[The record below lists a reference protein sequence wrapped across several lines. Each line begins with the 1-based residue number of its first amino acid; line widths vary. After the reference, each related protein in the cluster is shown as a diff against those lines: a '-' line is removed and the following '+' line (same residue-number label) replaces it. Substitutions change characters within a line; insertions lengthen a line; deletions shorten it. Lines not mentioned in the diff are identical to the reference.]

1 MEDWWA
7 VSYAVLWAV
16 VVALTVVVVALARQ
30 IGTLHLRLG
39 PRGALEVDDEGP
51 PLGEAPPHEETT
63 DAQGRPARI
72 GGPGE
77 AQLLLFVSPGCHL
90 CEQVLPSLP
99 VVARKHELV
108 PYVLADVDAEETV
121 SQYERRRLHARIVS
135 AVGIAQRYRV
145 PGTPYVVVLDRLG
158 VVRGKGTVNNLE
170 QLEGLVETGARR
182 SEEAE
187 QERRAS

>member
-1 MEDWWA
+1 MEGWWA
-7 VSYAVLWAV
+7 ASYVLLWILV
-16 VVALTVVVVALARQ
+16 VVLVVVVVALARQ

-39 PRGALEVDDEGP
+39 PRGALELDDEGP

-63 DAQGRPARI
+63 DAQGQTARI

-77 AQLLLFVSPGCHL
+77 GQLLLFVSPGCHL
-90 CEQVLPSLP
+90 CEQVLPGLP
-99 VVARKHELV
+99 AVARKHELT
-108 PYVLADVDAEETV
+108 PYVLADVDPEETV
-121 SQYERRRLHARIVS
+121 SQYERRRLAVRVVS
-135 AVGIAQRYRV
+135 GHLIAQRYRV

-158 VVRGKGTVNNLE
+158 VVRAKGTVNNLE

>member
-1 MEDWWA
+1 MEGWWA
-7 VSYAVLWAV
+7 ASYAVLWLLVIVLAI
-16 VVALTVVVVALARQ
+16 VVVALARQ

-63 DAQGRPARI
+63 DAQGGAARI

-90 CEQVLPSLP
+90 CEQVLPSLAA
-99 VVARKHELV
+99 VARKHELA
-108 PYVLADVDAEETV
+108 PYVLADVDPEETV
-121 SQYERRRLHARIVS
+121 SQYERRRINARIV
-135 AVGIAQRYRV
+135 AGNLIAQRYRV

-158 VVRGKGTVNNLE
+158 VVRAKGTVNNLE

-182 SEEAE
+182 AEEAE